1 MFFPITIVDD
11 FLKNP
16 DELVSFSKTVKMD
29 KSNDVPGYR
38 SDKLSEINYEMYTY
52 VAKKMLSILYPQEV
66 NNVYNNIEYHADAY
80 FQSTKTN
87 EVKDGWIHADENYLT
102 TILYLSED
110 YDYGTSF
117 YKKKTDYATGDTICK
132 DSYEGKKK
140 KFFSG
145 ENTDLD
151 DLKKTRLR
159 NNLDFKKTV
168 EIKGLYNRLIMF
180 DPNYYHAVD
189 VSPKPDENT
198 DRLILM
204 YFFWDMRMKDNR
216 LKLPISESRTF

>member
-1 MFFPITIVDD
+1 MFFPVTIVDD

-16 DELVSFSKTVKMD
+16 DELVSFAKTIKMN

-66 NNVYNNIEYHADAY
+66 NTVYNNIEYHADAY

-102 TILYLSED
+102 TILYLSKD

-117 YKKKTDYATGDTICK
+117 YKKKTDYATGDTVC
-132 DSYEGKKK
+132 
-140 KFFSG
+140 
-145 ENTDLD
+145 
-151 DLKKTRLR
+151 
-159 NNLDFKKTV
+159 
-168 EIKGLYNRLIMF
+168 
-180 DPNYYHAVD
+180 
-189 VSPKPDENT
+189 
-198 DRLILM
+198 
-204 YFFWDMRMKDNR
+204 
-216 LKLPISESRTF
+216 